1 MELRQ
6 YILGVLGGRDG
17 DKHLEDKHSADSA
30 LEEKRQESG
39 ATAGAT
45 SHCGSI
51 VTTGPAS
58 PCPSSLPLLHPPLHT
73 PLGMCTPAPALGSF
87 SQDSTALGMQSV
99 SWSPVSFLQGLPTQ
113 VFLSHLC
120 PAPVPVSPST
130 DCVLPLHGSPALLR
144 QYCPMGCVFLSLS
157 VQKSIFGA
165 RHARPAGRKHWLSGT
180 ICAHGCSFPACS
192 SGVASW
198 LEMQRA
204 VVVSHST
211 TIWGHE
217 LT

>member
-1 MELRQ
+1 M
-6 YILGVLGGRDG
+6 
-17 DKHLEDKHSADSA
+17 EDKHSAGSV
-30 LEEKRQESG
+30 LEEKRQVESG

-58 PCPSSLPLLHPPLHT
+58 PCPSSPPSPHHHHSACAPLRQPWDRSHKT
-73 PLGMCTPAPALGSF
+73 PQLWVCN
-87 SQDSTALGMQSV
+87 QSPGP
-99 SWSPVSFLQGLPTQ
+99 PVSFLQGLPTQ
-113 VFLSHLC
+113 GFLSYLC

-198 LEMQRA
+198 LEMQGA